1 MSAAYE
7 MLEFETLIERLY
19 VQAALEVCG
28 RTIKVDREYLE
39 EEGDPPD
46 AHQHVDPMPFD
57 YNHDK
62 VDKLGRLLIR
72 HNYH

>member
-1 MSAAYE
+1 MSAAYVT
-7 MLEFETLIERLY
+7 EFETLIERLY
-19 VQAALEVCG
+19 MQAALEVCE
-28 RTIKVDREYLE
+28 RTGKVDRELLE

-57 YNHDK
+57 YNLDK
-62 VDKLGRLLIR
+62 VDRLGRLLIR